1 MIISCRRS
9 IPSSSMI
16 ASSLLYVLL
25 TRTRHALAAER
36 TNNLRGAAVRD
47 ARDDTTLGV
56 LKPVLVDSK
65 MELASTLPDSSA
77 VILDNINILNIFEDD
92 EMQITE
98 EGSGLKSRKEQE
110 ARPRNLKLT
119 TAKFD
124 GDDGVGWD
132 DGDGEDYREEEGINN
147 SYDGNPWA
155 ATVATH
161 EIDEGAEKLI
171 VGGNYLMTGQRNFCM
186 ALDKQGTDHV
196 RGYCG
201 GTLISDQWILTAGH
215 CISNNNKNDLRDK
228 FDACYMNAYEPWT
241 SVNINGQTR
250 KNGGEDFQ
258 VIPIQFCVEHPNH
271 SPGASS
277 PWDFALCKLQYSAHP
292 SLPRAPIA
300 DNSYINGIKP
310 GAYMR
315 AVGIGQTSY
324 NGLKS
329 DQIMEVNLP
338 FVPTNTCKSSM
349 SKYGVVDDTMVCAG
363 GEGGKDAC
371 GGDSGGPLFDGDVVV
386 GVTSWGYK
394 CAEKGIPGVYA
405 RVGKVISWISGQ
417 DDMKVSFCVG
427 IESGGKVLVGGMF
440 PF

>member
-77 VILDNINILNIFEDD
+77 VIVYDINILDIFEDD

-147 SYDGNPWA
+147 PYDGNPWA

-241 SVNINGQTR
+241 SVNINGQTGENSR
-250 KNGGEDFQ
+250 EDFQ
-258 VIPIQFCVEHPNH
+258 VIPIQLCVEHPNY
-271 SPGASS
+271 SPGVSS
-277 PWDFALCKLQYSAHP
+277 L
-292 SLPRAPIA
+292 
-300 DNSYINGIKP
+300 
-310 GAYMR
+310 
-315 AVGIGQTSY
+315 
-324 NGLKS
+324 
-329 DQIMEVNLP
+329 
-338 FVPTNTCKSSM
+338 
-349 SKYGVVDDTMVCAG
+349 
-363 GEGGKDAC
+363 
-371 GGDSGGPLFDGDVVV
+371 
-386 GVTSWGYK
+386 
-394 CAEKGIPGVYA
+394 
-405 RVGKVISWISGQ
+405 
-417 DDMKVSFCVG
+417 
-427 IESGGKVLVGGMF
+427 
-440 PF
+440 